1 VGKKTTK
8 VTLDTNILIS
18 ALGWRGN
25 PHRILQKVINKE
37 IELFVSHE
45 QFEELARVLDYPKF
59 EFTEGQKARFEA
71 LISGIANF
79 IEPTTKLDVIKEDP
93 SDNMLLECALVAK
106 VNFIITG
113 DRHLL
118 SLRKL
123 GRTRIVKA
131 SEFLKPIKI

>member
-59 EFTEGQKARFEA
+59 E
-71 LISGIANF
+71 
-79 IEPTTKLDVIKEDP
+79 
-93 SDNMLLECALVAK
+93 
-106 VNFIITG
+106 
-113 DRHLL
+113 
-118 SLRKL
+118 
-123 GRTRIVKA
+123 
-131 SEFLKPIKI
+131 